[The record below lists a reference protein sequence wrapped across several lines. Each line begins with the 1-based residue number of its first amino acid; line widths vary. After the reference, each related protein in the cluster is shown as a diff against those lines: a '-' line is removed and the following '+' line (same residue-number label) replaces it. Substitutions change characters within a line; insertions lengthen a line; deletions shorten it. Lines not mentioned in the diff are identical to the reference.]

1 MKLDKLREELAAD
14 EGCKFEIYL
23 DHLGLPT
30 FGIGALIK
38 DGDPECGQPVGTPV
52 DEERVRQRFNLD
64 IAVTIE
70 DCQRL
75 FRNWDDLPEE
85 AQLVCAN
92 MAFNLGYPR
101 FSKFVNFRAAIE
113 AQDWLKGMTVSRA
126 RSPGRIGDRIKV
138 CSTTVGA
145 PARCRPLGTTRT
157 STKCR

>member
-30 FGIGALIK
+30 FGIGHLIREH
-38 DGDPECGQPVGTPV
+38 DPEHGKPVGTEV
-52 DEERVRQRFNLD
+52 SDERVRQVFALD
-64 IAVTIE
+64 VAVTIE

-75 FRNWDDLPEE
+75 FSNWDDLPDE
-85 AQLVCAN
+85 AQLICAN

-113 AQDWLKGMTVSRA
+113 AQDWLKAADEAVDSRWHDQVPNRA
-126 RSPGRIGDRIKV
+126 KRLVKRLRELANG
-138 CSTTVGA
+138 
-145 PARCRPLGTTRT
+145 
-157 STKCR
+157 